1 MKKTICLITL
11 IICFIGNVLADE
23 PFCKTIVNK
32 EHDVVMKIDLY
43 NNLIIPG
50 QELFGEV
57 GGYLY
62 YRKDG
67 RVWIITN
74 AEINGNIAT
83 LTITNDYGSEDLT
96 ATLTAENDGTYTL
109 RQEKGS
115 TIKIAVNKKW
125 VKLPSKITFTPE
137 N

>member
-23 PFCKTIVNK
+23 PFRKTIVNK